1 MRPFVS
7 PKSGWQLCF
16 LLLLALCMWCSI
28 LSVRLLAGTEQPAK
42 AARPDEVKKET
53 IEDKG
58 AASDSKEGESTD
70 TAVEAPAAKP
80 AKRVVA
86 RVNGV
91 PIYEDALQWAMEQV
105 RVKSS
110 VGGSVGEDASKS
122 PAANQGEEAKKQKEK
137 AKRGTDES
145 VRQEALDRLINQE
158 LAIQEA
164 MRLGIRPP
172 VGAVRAV
179 LARLRSNMESIT
191 KYDEYM
197 NRYDITETDLR
208 KRIAR
213 DNIFKQISI
222 REVLSKI
229 TVDPAEVR
237 AIYERDRAEYTFP
250 EKVIVTDLHF
260 LPIGSEEKLRAH
272 AEEVLEKLK
281 AIPGGDIQ
289 KLEPDGTFLVRTVH
303 VMEKRNPELY
313 FAAWDMEPGDI
324 SSVISAKDGLHII
337 RVEKKSPERPMTF
350 QEARPRIECK
360 LIIPEYRRLRQEF
373 YNSLRAKA
381 EIVIP
386 GQEEAKVQ
394 QQAGAPKGEE
404 LEQKSEEKR

>member
-1 MRPFVS
+1 MDKEIGAKGKEEVS
-7 PKSGWQLCF
+7 S
-16 LLLLALCMWCSI
+16 
-28 LSVRLLAGTEQPAK
+28 
-42 AARPDEVKKET
+42 AAVP
-53 IEDKG
+53 
-58 AASDSKEGESTD
+58 EG
-70 TAVEAPAAKP
+70 PAAKP
-80 AKRVVA
+80 VKRVVA

-91 PIYEDALQWAMEQV
+91 PIYEDALEWAMEQV
-105 RVKSS
+105 RPKGS
-110 VGGSVGEDASKS
+110 VGGRVGEDASKS
-122 PAANQGEEAKKQKEK
+122 SAVNEGEVAKGEKEEAIREM
-137 AKRGTDES
+137 DES

-164 MRLGIRPP
+164 RRLGIRPP

-197 NRYDITETDLR
+197 SRYDITETDLR

-272 AEEVLEKLK
+272 AEDVLEKLK

-324 SSVISAKDGLHII
+324 SSVISARDGLHII

-360 LIIPEYRRLRQEF
+360 LIIPEYRRLRQAF
-373 YNSLRAKA
+373 YKSLRAKA

-386 GQEEAKVQ
+386 GQEEAKAQ
-394 QQAGAPKGEE
+394 QQADASEGEE
-404 LEQKSEEKR
+404 PGPEFQKGKEEKR

>member
-1 MRPFVS
+1 MRSFVN
-7 PKSGWQLCF
+7 PKSGWPLCF
-16 LLLLALCMWCSI
+16 LLLLVLCMWCST
-28 LSVRLLAGTEQPAK
+28 LCGRLLAGTEQPAK
-42 AARPDEVKKET
+42 AARPDEVGKET
-53 IEDKG
+53 LRNKG
-58 AASDSKEGESTD
+58 AASDSKKEESAG
-70 TAVEAPAAKP
+70 TAAEAPAAKP

-86 RVNGV
+86 RINGV
-91 PIYEDALQWAMEQV
+91 PIYEDVLQWAMEQV
-105 RVKSS
+105 RGKGS

-122 PAANQGEEAKKQKEK
+122 PAVNQSEEAKKDRE
-137 AKRGTDES
+137 TDES

-164 MRLGIRPP
+164 RRLGIRPP

-191 KYDEYM
+191 KYHEYM

-208 KRIAR
+208 KRIAS

-260 LPIGSEEKLRAH
+260 LPIGSGEKLRAH
-272 AEEVLEKLK
+272 AEDVLEKLK
-281 AIPGGDIQ
+281 AVPGGDIQ

-313 FAAWDMEPGDI
+313 FAAWDIEPGDI

-373 YNSLRAKA
+373 YKSLRAKA

-394 QQAGAPKGEE
+394 QQVNTPKGQE